1 MLQDKIKILFK
12 RRRHNKIRYSAN
24 KIYVSRAETKHTN
37 TRLVI
42 LFYVYNK
49 QKASF
54 ERYVRK
60 NINLKI
66 TKKYFVGNK
75 IVKKLINKNRLT
87 YTLKKQLFFF
97 KKFNMAFVKKTDN
110 LFKGMAYYVKLQLN
124 LYEMPINYRLYYR
137 LLKKL
142 SKLQIIIFNAV
153 DLVNFNISK
162 FNNLVLN

>member
-1 MLQDKIKILFK
+1 MLQDKIKRLFK
-12 RRRHNKIRYSAN
+12 RRRHNKSRYSAN

-37 TRLVI
+37 TKLVI

-66 TKKYFVGNK
+66 TKYLMTNK
-75 IVKKLINKNRLT
+75 TVKKLINKNRLT
-87 YTLKKQLFFF
+87 LMLKKQFFII
-97 KKFNMAFVKKTDN
+97 KKFDMAFVKKTDN
-110 LFKGMAYYVKLQLN
+110 LFKGMASYVKLQLN
-124 LYEMPINYRLYYR
+124 LHEMPIYYRLYYR

-142 SKLQIIIFNAV
+142 SKLQIIIFNVV